1 MLKRGAQK
9 GRPKGENKW
18 LKHQSDRAGSIQMHL
33 ATFHENSKYHRKCL
47 HFGSHFRSLWVP
59 FSSLL
64 LQSGPRGPGP
74 RPKAL
79 KVHQNGAQGCPN
91 GAQGCQNAAPRSPK
105 APKRRQS
112 VPKGGKLEAQG
123 TTMEPQGHPK
133 CYKDATSPSKCH
145 YNTKMCPKVPKNKQ
159 AHTDTNNQPTK

>member
-1 MLKRGAQK
+1 MAQTPI
-9 GRPKGENKW
+9 R
-18 LKHQSDRAGSIQMHL
+18 S
-33 ATFHENSKYHRKCL
+33 CL
-47 HFGSHFRSLWVP
+47 CSPNAVSHFPRKLRISSKMTPFWFPFSITLGA

-79 KVHQNGAQGCPN
+79 KVHQNGAQGCPKWNQGCPN
-91 GAQGCQNAAPRSPK
+91 GAQGCQNAPPRSPK
-105 APKRRQS
+105 APKRQS

-133 CYKDATSPSKCH
+133 CHKDAISPSKCH
-145 YNTKMCPKVPKNKQ
+145 YNTKMCPKVPKKKQ